1 MFSAIY
7 PYLSLLFSALCFYF
21 LQFTIFD
28 SISLQPAGNIIE
40 IKKNFIR
47 PVEMKKLL
55 GWVGGGK
62 GGATNYVILPATM
75 VERRRRFFIS
85 NRLKR
90 LGKLNI
96 CRRDVIVNKQEFIRK
111 LFRDSTQRVEFLQVY
126 GGLKF
131 KFEVLNIFDY
141 IS

>member
-21 LQFTIFD
+21 YFLQFTIVD

-40 IKKNFIR
+40 IKKYFIR
-47 PVEMKKLL
+47 PVEMKKIP
-55 GWVGGGK
+55 GGRGGG
-62 GGATNYVILPATM
+62 GGGEATNYVMLLATM
-75 VERRRRFFIS
+75 DGRRRKFFIS

-96 CRRDVIVNKQEFIRK
+96 CSREVIKIFINK
-111 LFRDSTQRVEFLQVY
+111 
-126 GGLKF
+126 
-131 KFEVLNIFDY
+131 
-141 IS
+141 

>member
-40 IKKNFIR
+40 IKK
-47 PVEMKKLL
+47 KLYQARRNEKTS
-55 GWVGGGK
+55 GGE
-62 GGATNYVILPATM
+62 ATNYVMLLATM
-75 VERRRRFFIS
+75 DGRRRKFFIS

-96 CRRDVIVNKQEFIRK
+96 CRRDVIVNK
-111 LFRDSTQRVEFLQVY
+111 
-126 GGLKF
+126 
-131 KFEVLNIFDY
+131 
-141 IS
+141 